1 MDYVPVIIV
10 GGGVAGLSAAKVL
23 AKKVDFVLIEAQNYL
38 GGRILTIDAA
48 PNLTI
53 DMGAQYVHG
62 DKKNTVYDICEELG
76 ILLSDNDDSDEDDD
90 VVTSDGKRIDS
101 DLLEKANDFWER
113 VREKA
118 EDEFEDRDSS
128 TPVSFG
134 DYVPKQFRQRLQSS
148 SSIPKDLI
156 EPLIDYF
163 VKLELT
169 ETSCASINDLNL
181 VEYVAYEDLQ
191 GEYENDLKNGGYRP
205 FINYLKS
212 FIPNDNRVR
221 LNCEVLRVKYRHEDQ
236 KLLVEMNCLVEQRRK
251 QMICDHIIWTTSLG
265 HLKKHFHE
273 IFAEI
278 PDLIQQKQ
286 NAIANLGF
294 GTVNKVFLVYK
305 KKFWS
310 KKASSI
316 VLLHTNRQF
325 QFEMSDQLREQL
337 QNERVD
343 PVVFDEIVRMLFHYD
358 VLPSTDIPVLICWF
372 VGPAAIM
379 MEKLSEQLVGQICHE
394 VVCSFLRISWQKYPL
409 DQVVRSTWNSNPY
422 VRGSYSY
429 YSIHSNKNDGKQ
441 LRAAFAPEGVPR
453 ILWAGEATHPGY
465 YSTVNAAHETGIA
478 AAKKVIAEID

>member
-1 MDYVPVIIV
+1 
-10 GGGVAGLSAAKVL
+10 
-23 AKKVDFVLIEAQNYL
+23 
-38 GGRILTIDAA
+38 
-48 PNLTI
+48 
-53 DMGAQYVHG
+53 
-62 DKKNTVYDICEELG
+62 
-76 ILLSDNDDSDEDDD
+76 
-90 VVTSDGKRIDS
+90 
-101 DLLEKANDFWER
+101 
-113 VREKA
+113 
-118 EDEFEDRDSS
+118 
-128 TPVSFG
+128 
-134 DYVPKQFRQRLQSS
+134 
-148 SSIPKDLI
+148 
-156 EPLIDYF
+156 
-163 VKLELT
+163 
-169 ETSCASINDLNL
+169 
-181 VEYVAYEDLQ
+181 
-191 GEYENDLKNGGYRP
+191 
-205 FINYLKS
+205 
-212 FIPNDNRVR
+212 
-221 LNCEVLRVKYRHEDQ
+221 
-236 KLLVEMNCLVEQRRK
+236 MNCLVEQRRK

-409 DQVVRSTWNSNPY
+409 DQVVRFFEHISSKESIAKDIFVVEVHGIVIHTSEDPTHIIQFIRIKMMENNY
-422 VRGSYSY
+422 V
-429 YSIHSNKNDGKQ
+429 Q
-441 LRAAFAPEGVPR
+441 LLHR
-453 ILWAGEATHPGY
+453 
-465 YSTVNAAHETGIA
+465 
-478 AAKKVIAEID
+478 KV